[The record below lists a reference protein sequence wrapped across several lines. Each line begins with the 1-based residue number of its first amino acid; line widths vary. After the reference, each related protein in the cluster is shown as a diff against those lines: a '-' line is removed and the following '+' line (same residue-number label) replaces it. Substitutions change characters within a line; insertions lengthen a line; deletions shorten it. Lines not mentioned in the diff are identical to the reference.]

1 MRHYILKP
9 IILFLSFYYVTI
21 LLSDILSSK
30 CIATKNL
37 LPIRYQL
44 LSLTLSS
51 RDFYIIHINLLVKKL
66 LLFLGFLSM
75 SLGPAFAQAQG
86 ETIESKQ
93 FKQRLRGQ
101 YLQNDTAQAIIN
113 LYGRR
118 QAGGV
123 SWAIASILSAVRIGT
138 AYSGTTTYGGYSAGN
153 SDGGNNMG
161 AAFLIATPLMAY
173 GVGKVLHYSNA
184 HLEQTLTAYAAG
196 QPLPRSLR
204 RKLKPRFFAQPI
216 VKYKEIKVKAAN

>member
-1 MRHYILKP
+1 MMKK
-9 IILFLSFYYVTI
+9 LFLS
-21 LLSDILSSK
+21 
-30 CIATKNL
+30 
-37 LPIRYQL
+37 
-44 LSLTLSS
+44 
-51 RDFYIIHINLLVKKL
+51 
-66 LLFLGFLSM
+66 LGFLSV

-86 ETIESKQ
+86 ETLESKQ

-101 YLQNDTAQAIIN
+101 YIQNDTAQAIIN

-123 SWAIASILSAVRIGT
+123 SWAIAAILSAVRIGT
-138 AYSGTTTYGGYSAGN
+138 ATSGTPTYGGYSPPNAE
-153 SDGGNNMG
+153 SSNNMG

-184 HLEQTLTAYAAG
+184 HLEQVLTAYGAG

-216 VKYKEIKVKAAN
+216 VKYKEITVKTAN